1 MNSQLT
7 FAIAQSRQQDLL
19 AAAQRTDDVA
29 GLSTGSSI
37 IRRLRDSALTAR
49 PKHSTPH
56 QSHTDSPVAV

>member
-19 AAAQRTDDVA
+19 AAAQKTHGAA

-37 IRRLRDSALTAR
+37 IRRLRDSALAVW
-49 PKHSTPH
+49 PKHSTPV
-56 QSHTDSPVAV
+56 QTRNDTPVAA